1 MGLDQYLT
9 ADVYVGAKYRSVK
22 QNVLEVTK
30 KCYNKNEIVHYD
42 DCTEYPTHNI
52 SNIIYDIG
60 YWRKCNWVHK
70 WFVDNVQDGKDDCE
84 EYIVSEQKLDELD
97 KVCENI
103 LSVSTDF
110 AFGKKGVTKQTLL
123 KTIDELLPPSDGCFF
138 GAVDM
143 QDDRNLEY
151 YIQSIAET
159 QGFIELARKYKKE
172 FDAVIYYQ
180 SSW

>member
-1 MGLDQYLT
+1 MGLDQYLK
-9 ADVYVGAKYRSVK
+9 ANVYVGAKYRRVK

-30 KCYNKNEIVHYD
+30 TLYNENEIVHFD
-42 DCTEYPTHNI
+42 DCKEYPTHNI
-52 SNIIYDIG
+52 GYIIYDIG

-70 WFVDNVQDGKDDCE
+70 WFVDNVQSGKDDCE
-84 EYIVSEQKLDELD
+84 EYTVSEQKLDELN
-97 KVCENI
+97 KVCEQI
-103 LSVSTDF
+103 LNASNDYE
-110 AFGKKGVTKQTLL
+110 FGKKGAKKTLL
-123 KTIDELLPPSDGCFF
+123 KTIDELLPPREGFFF

-151 YIQSIAET
+151 YIQSIVET
-159 QGFIELARKYKKE
+159 RGFIELAKNYIKE